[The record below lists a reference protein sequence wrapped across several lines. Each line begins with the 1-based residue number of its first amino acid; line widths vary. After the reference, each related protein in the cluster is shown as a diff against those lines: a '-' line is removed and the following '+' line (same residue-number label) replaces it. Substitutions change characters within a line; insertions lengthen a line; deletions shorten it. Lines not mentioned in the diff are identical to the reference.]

1 MPCRALR
8 PVATRTAIG
17 AASPMAQGQATTS
30 TATPRASAKSSAP
43 SLSSQA
49 AIVRTATA
57 MTAGTK
63 TPATRSAARWMGI
76 FSVCAFRTAAAIRDT
91 VLSAAGRVTS
101 ISAAPVRFI
110 APATTPSE
118 TVRSTG
124 TLSPV
129 RSDSSIAAPPRT
141 ILPSSGTRSPGR
153 TRTCSPRRT
162 SATGTRRSTPSRT
175 TRARSGAKASSSVR
189 ASVARPRAR
198 SSSQR
203 PRRTMATISA
213 AVSKN
218 SIPAPPAASATTEE
232 AYAAPAPSPIRLS
245 MPNVQLRSELPSA
258 FTKAH
263 PKSRQT
269 GVASANWTKR
279 PAVGSPEA
287 AHRNPHRRAGERQGP
302 ENGQEPV
309 PPAGGG
315 GGLPGLC
322 GGCRRGRLHPI
333 GTGGFHRPRNIR
345 REAGVQGPRVREAH
359 RKVAGEQAYLRA
371 LDPREVPDRL
381 LDARDA
387 TSAVHPDHP
396 GLEPAVSGGLRFR
409 RTRRC
414 SGIHGV
420 ARSIGRGASEGSSG
434 RY

>member
-1 MPCRALR
+1 MPWRALR

-43 SLSSQA
+43 SPSSQA
-49 AIVRTATA
+49 AMVRTAAA

-203 PRRTMATISA
+203 PRRTMATMSA

-232 AYAAPAPSPIRLS
+232 VYAAPAPSPIRLS
-245 MPNVQLRSELPSA
+245 MPNVQFRSEVPSA
-258 FTKAH
+258 LTKAQ
-263 PKSRQT
+263 PKNRQT
-269 GVASANWTKR
+269 GVASANWAKR
-279 PAVGSPEA
+279 PAVEA
-287 AHRNPHRRAGERQGP
+287 PKPLIATPIAAPASARAPATGRNPSRQREPAADSSGGAAAGE
-302 ENGQEPV
+302 
-309 PPAGGG
+309 
-315 GGLPGLC
+315 
-322 GGCRRGRLHPI
+322 
-333 GTGGFHRPRNIR
+333 
-345 REAGVQGPRVREAH
+345 
-359 RKVAGEQAYLRA
+359 
-371 LDPREVPDRL
+371 
-381 LDARDA
+381 
-387 TSAVHPDHP
+387 
-396 GLEPAVSGGLRFR
+396 AVS
-409 RTRRC
+409 TR
-414 SGIHGV
+414 
-420 ARSIGRGASEGSSG
+420 
-434 RY
+434 